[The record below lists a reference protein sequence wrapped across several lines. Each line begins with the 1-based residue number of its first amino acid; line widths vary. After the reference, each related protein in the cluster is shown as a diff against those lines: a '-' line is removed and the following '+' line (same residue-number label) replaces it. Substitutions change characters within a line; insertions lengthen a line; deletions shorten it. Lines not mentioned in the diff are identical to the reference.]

1 MDKVNG
7 KTKFNLI
14 DILVLLTILVI
25 IAAVVFFAVS
35 RSNSLSNE
43 KQYTIDFTVKITP
56 VSGDNL
62 ALFKVGDTVLDS
74 ATGKTLG
81 KVKEVRTEKVI
92 NVTSSYETLEDGSK
106 VAKYG
111 EYEDLYVVY
120 VTVNGVATIDKHD
133 VAHVA
138 GNRILVGAPLYY
150 AEGNYAATVFC
161 TAFTVEGVK

>member
-120 VTVNGVATIDKHD
+120 VTVNGVATIDK
-133 VAHVA
+133 
-138 GNRILVGAPLYY
+138 
-150 AEGNYAATVFC
+150 
-161 TAFTVEGVK
+161 